1 MPKPGHGS
9 IVLRA
14 PAGIDRRRGLAQ
26 HGRMAA
32 PTSASGGNHRAG
44 WHAWLAGR
52 MPELGLLLSL
62 LIFAGGL
69 WLFFGIAEEMREGEL
84 ARLDRQVLMAF
95 RDPMDPARPLGPA
108 WLEEAMRDLTALGS
122 VAVLTTITLAA
133 ALYLVLARK
142 ARVALFLLVAIGGGV
157 VIGFALKAGFARPR
171 PDLVPHAVRV
181 FTGSFPSG
189 HSMMSAVTYL
199 TLGAL
204 LARIEPSRSLKVY
217 LVGLAVL
224 ISLVVG
230 ISRIYLGVHWP
241 SDVIAGWALGAA
253 WALLCWSLALWLQVR
268 GRIGSGVDADATP
281 RR

>member
-1 MPKPGHGS
+1 M
-9 IVLRA
+9 
-14 PAGIDRRRGLAQ
+14 
-26 HGRMAA
+26 GRMVA
-32 PTSASGGNHRAG
+32 PTSAPGGNDRAG
-44 WHAWLAGR
+44 WRARLAGR
-52 MPELGLLLSL
+52 MPEFGLLLSL

-69 WLFFGIAEEMREGEL
+69 WLFFGIAEEMHEGEL
-84 ARLDRQVLMAF
+84 ARLDRQVLLVF
-95 RDPMDPARPLGPA
+95 RDPADPGRPLGPA

-122 VAVLTTITLAA
+122 IAVLTTITLAA
-133 ALYLVLARK
+133 AIYLVLARK
-142 ARVALFLLVAIGGGV
+142 VPVALFLLVAIGGGV

-204 LARIEPSRSLKVY
+204 LARVEAHRSIKVY

-224 ISLVVG
+224 ITLVVG

-253 WALLCWSLALWLQVR
+253 WALLCWSVALWLQVR
-268 GRIGSGVDADATP
+268 GRIGSDAE
-281 RR
+281 

>member
-1 MPKPGHGS
+1 
-9 IVLRA
+9 
-14 PAGIDRRRGLAQ
+14 
-26 HGRMAA
+26 MAA
-32 PTSASGGNHRAG
+32 PTSASGGGNGRAG
-44 WHAWLAGR
+44 WRAWLAGR

-69 WLFFGIAEEMREGEL
+69 WLFFGIAEEIHEGEL
-84 ARLDRQVLMAF
+84 ARLDRQVLLAF
-95 RDPMDPARPLGPA
+95 RDPADPARPLGPA

-122 VAVLTTITLAA
+122 VVVLTTITLAA
-133 ALYLVLARK
+133 AIYLVLARK
-142 ARVALFLLVAIGGGV
+142 ARVALFLLVAIGGV

-204 LARIEPSRSLKVY
+204 LARVEPRRSIKVY

-224 ISLVVG
+224 IALVVG

-253 WALLCWSLALWLQVR
+253 WALLCWSVALWLQVR
-268 GRIGSGVDADATP
+268 GRIGSEAEEEATP
-281 RR
+281 PR

>member
-1 MPKPGHGS
+1 MPKPGRGS
-9 IVLRA
+9 IVLAA
-14 PAGIDRRRGLAQ
+14 PAGIDRRRAPAQ
-26 HGRMAA
+26 HGRMVA
-32 PTSASGGNHRAG
+32 PTSTSDGKGRAG
-44 WHAWLAGR
+44 WRAWLAGR

-69 WLFFGIAEEMREGEL
+69 WLFFGIAEEMHEGEL

-95 RDPMDPARPLGPA
+95 RDPADPTRPLGPA

-157 VIGFALKAGFARPR
+157 LIGFALKAGFARPR
-171 PDLVPHAVRV
+171 PDLVPPAVRV

-204 LARIEPSRSLKVY
+204 LARIEPRRSLKVY

-253 WALLCWSLALWLQVR
+253 WALLCWSVALWLQVR
-268 GRIGSGVDADATP
+268 GRIGSDAEADAMA